1 VKNVTDRTS
10 NPFGMRPPC
19 THECGSS
26 EQRDDADRGGEGSG
40 VSAVFGYGDANA
52 DFHLVGDHPG
62 VHGGRETGIP
72 FTGSLAG
79 ERLRSVLAGVGL
91 LGDAQRDEPVTTNLF
106 MSYRHMCCLRDGR
119 APTEREYDDMEPF
132 FDAELRA
139 IAAHVL
145 LPVGERATRHVLRTY
160 AAREALLDAEN
171 RNGNP
176 EENPDPMA
184 ALHAEHLPGRGFLV
198 VPVREPSEWEDDD
211 AERLADSLAD
221 LLAADYRQT
230 ADLSRF
236 IATDETYEVR

>member
-19 THECGSS
+19 AHECGSS
-26 EQRDDADRGGEGSG
+26 GEGDDSDRAEERSG

-52 DFHLVGDHPG
+52 DFHVIGDHPS
-62 VHGGRETGIP
+62 VHGGCETGIP

-79 ERLRSVLAGVGL
+79 ERLQPVLNEVGL
-91 LGDAQRDEPVTTNLF
+91 LGNAQRDEPAAANLF
-106 MSYRHMCCLRDGR
+106 LSYRHTCCLPEGR
-119 APTEREYDDMEPF
+119 TPTEREYDELEPF

-145 LPVGERATRHVLRTY
+145 LPVGERATRYVLRTY
-160 AAREALLDAEN
+160 AAREMLLD
-171 RNGNP
+171 RKT
-176 EENPDPMA
+176 MA

-198 VPVREPSEWEDDD
+198 VPVREPSEWDEED
-211 AERLADSLAD
+211 AERLTDSLAD
-221 LLAADYRQT
+221 LLASDYRQT

-236 IATDETYEVR
+236 VATDDTYEVR